1 MIFDEY
7 DFEFLRLCGLCR
19 YLPVGIQTRYDA
31 PFFKRSVIST
41 LKERGLIKVQSDKL
55 SYKLTYDGRE
65 FLKDMGHT
73 FPDDVRM
80 DLKRPAYKRKLK
92 NALWNITLSL
102 AGIDVYHNKTREL
115 AEIETGYVSSLTL
128 RSDNSIRVLAGTR
141 FLGILKIRNT
151 AYVPYYLE
159 NDAEW
164 IIPGYEREIYKSQIE
179 TIADIK
185 EIKLILTGE
194 SLEELW
200 AYIHPGVPS
209 EKLSRGMK
217 RFDVALEELGCEY
230 LLIPYNRDG
239 VIQLGFLKSA
249 RNGERL
255 AKALGCNTEKIPH
268 LSECDG
274 TLNDTPCVI
283 AIDFNVK
290 RIVRALKQI
299 ERVDKNTIPLIYCL
313 PFQKKTIFKLL
324 HLYGCQDS
332 RVLTIS
338 RDNIYNVFPE
348 FEKDI
353 VSKNPFMTKE
363 GKYIDANIRK
373 YQMEDNE
380 KW

>member
-1 MIFDEY
+1 MIFDDF

-31 PFFKRSVIST
+31 PIFKRSVIST

-65 FLKDMGHT
+65 FLKDMGYT

-115 AEIETGYVSSLTL
+115 ADVDTGYVSSLTL

-159 NDAEW
+159 SETEW
-164 IIPGYEREIYKSQIE
+164 IVPGYEREIYKSQIE
-179 TIADIK
+179 TIPSIK
-185 EIKLILTGE
+185 EIKLMLTGE

-200 AYIHPGVPS
+200 AYIHPSLPS

-230 LLIPYNRDG
+230 LLVPYNRDG
-239 VIQLGFLKSA
+239 VIQLGFMKSS
-249 RNGERL
+249 RNRERV
-255 AKALGCNTEKIPH
+255 AKALGCDTSKLPH

-274 TLNDTPCVI
+274 MLKNVPCVV
-283 AIDFNVK
+283 AIDFNIK

-299 ERVDKNTIPLIYCL
+299 ERVDKKILPNIFCL
-313 PFQKKTIFKLL
+313 PFQKKTMIKLL
-324 HLYGCQDS
+324 ALYGCQDS
-332 RVLTIS
+332 RVMTIGN
-338 RDNIYNVFPE
+338 DNIYSVFPE
-348 FEKDI
+348 FKKDI
-353 VSKNPFMTKE
+353 VNKKPFMTKE

-373 YQMEDNE
+373 YQNEDNE
-380 KW
+380 KR